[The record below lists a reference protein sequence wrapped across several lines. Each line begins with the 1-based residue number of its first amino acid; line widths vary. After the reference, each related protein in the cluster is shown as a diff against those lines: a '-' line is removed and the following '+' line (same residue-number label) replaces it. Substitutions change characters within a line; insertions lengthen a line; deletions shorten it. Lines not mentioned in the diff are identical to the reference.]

1 MTRTLP
7 TAVHA
12 QWSRLWLDTS
22 LLMADAAMVVMLRNW
37 RLMAG
42 GRPAQR
48 EAEKMLSEKVEAG
61 AELAGVL
68 AGGRVKSPQGAA
80 RAAIGIYGKRVR
92 GNRKRLG

>member
-1 MTRTLP
+1 MTRTHP
-7 TAVHA
+7 TAA
-12 QWSRLWLDTS
+12 PARWSRLWLDTS

-37 RLMAG
+37 RMMAG
-42 GRPAQR
+42 GRPALR

-68 AGGRVKSPQGAA
+68 AGGRVQTPQGAA
-80 RAAIGIYGKRVR
+80 RAAVTVYGKRVR